1 MSVKIRP
8 FKGQEGV
15 WEVDIIVHLPNGQK
29 LRERKK
35 APVSGKSAALRWAQE
50 RERHLIRHGDERPTA
65 AKSATQPTNKT
76 RKEVPTLAEFVPRLI
91 KDYYEAE
98 RRAPGTLT
106 VVEGRIRLH
115 LVPHIGH
122 RRLNEIGADDVTLI
136 KSKLKD
142 NAVRTVNGV
151 LTALS
156 VLLHKAIE
164 WNVMPKREIDIPLL
178 DEPEDEDV
186 EFYDRDATKKMLEVA
201 KTVSAEAHLCVLM
214 GADTGMRRG
223 EIIALQ
229 WKYVDFERNQITVAL
244 KDYRG
249 QLGPTKGK
257 RKRRIHMTGRL
268 REALLAARH
277 DRGGF
282 VLMHEDGTRW
292 SGDAVEWRI
301 RQVQWRAGF
310 GTATSLRKERG
321 KAHKLRHTCG
331 SLLAMK
337 GAPALAIKEILGHR
351 DISTT
356 EKYMHLAPRAL
367 ESAIKLLE
375 DD

>member
-15 WEVDIIVHLPNGQK
+15 WEVDIIVQMPNGQR
-29 LRERKK
+29 LRERKR
-35 APVSGKSAALRWAQE
+35 APVSSKSAALRWGQE
-50 RERHLIRHGDERPTA
+50 RERHLIRHGDERPSTKAAVQADATA
-65 AKSATQPTNKT
+65 
-76 RKEVPTLAEFVPRLI
+76 RKEVPTLAEFVPRLL
-91 KDYYEAE
+91 KEYYEAE
-98 RRAPGTLT
+98 RRAPGTVT
-106 VVEGRIRLH
+106 VVEGRLRLH

-122 RRLNEIGADDVTLI
+122 RRLDEIGADDVTLI
-136 KSKLKD
+136 KSALRGK
-142 NAVRTVNGV
+142 AVGTVNGV
-151 LTALS
+151 LTVLS
-156 VLLHKAIE
+156 VLLHKAVE
-164 WNVMPKREIDIPLL
+164 WGVTPKRDIDIPLL
-178 DEPEDEDV
+178 VDPDDDDV
-186 EFYDRDATKKMLEVA
+186 EFYDRDAIAKLLDVA
-201 KTVSAEAHLCVLM
+201 KSVSPEAHLCILL

-223 EIIALQ
+223 EIVALQ

-257 RKRRIHMTGRL
+257 RKRRIHMTRRL
-268 REALLAARH
+268 HEALLEARH
-277 DRGGF
+277 QRGPF
-282 VLMHEDGTRW
+282 VLMHEDGRRW
-292 SGDAVEWRI
+292 TGDAIEWRI

-310 GTATSLRKERG
+310 RSAPTLRQERG